1 MNTVTYSK
9 IHALAENWQHIAPL
23 VFVPYTDEEYQK
35 CLALL
40 EQLID
45 EVGEDE
51 SHPLASLLDVVGTLV
66 DNYEQ
71 AHFSIPDAKPQD
83 VLRFLMK
90 EHDLKQGDLPEIGS
104 QGVVSEIL
112 NGKREL
118 NKRQI
123 QALSERF
130 AVSPNVF
137 F

>member
-1 MNTVTYSK
+1 MNNSLHTIT
-9 IHALAENWQHIAPL
+9 ENWQHIAPL
-23 VFVPYTDEEYQK
+23 VSVPYTDEEYQK
-35 CLALL
+35 CLELL
-40 EQLID
+40 DQLID

-51 SHPLASLLDVVGTLV
+51 NHPLASLLDIVGTLV

-71 AHFSIPDAKPQD
+71 AHFSIPDAKPQE
-83 VLRFLMK
+83 VLSFLMK
-90 EHDLKQGDLPEIGS
+90 EHNLKQSDLPEIGS

-112 NGKREL
+112 RGKREL

-130 AVSPNVF
+130 NISANVF